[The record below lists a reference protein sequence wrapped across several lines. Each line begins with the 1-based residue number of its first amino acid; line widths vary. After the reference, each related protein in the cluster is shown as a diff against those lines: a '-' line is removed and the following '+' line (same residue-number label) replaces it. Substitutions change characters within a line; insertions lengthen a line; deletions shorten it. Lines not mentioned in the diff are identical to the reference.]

1 MKSED
6 LTAWALNELSA
17 KDRAQVEAQLQDS
30 HELQSK
36 ARDTKAFCA
45 LLTEQLGDV
54 DQTLTSAQ
62 RQALLAS
69 VPGNVVAFDA
79 TATAS
84 DPSVTGFRARENVE
98 QPTKSFAEKK
108 LLRSGVK
115 GPSYGWPLRIA
126 ALAACAVGAM
136 FVIQQSGVLSTTEV
150 DFLPSGA
157 TLTQGDD
164 VAVHQ
169 IQQQRRVIDTEIAK
183 VLKPK
188 PLEVAKVDSFGVT
201 VLPHLKADAP
211 STGSIVVDA
220 NKLPALGSPASA
232 TVMTDGANLGK
243 ALALQNETGGLPA
256 DSGKLYFKSPASA
269 PVARRASSSNQTLIA
284 GSGTLSGG
292 AGSLSTVTENM
303 SFNETAAT
311 GTPPS
316 PVPGQLRLSGGITY
330 TGRTVQTASKPQ
342 SENQE
347 SKDGAGRLSL
357 MQVNE
362 LRQRMEVG
370 RGLLKE
376 TIVAIKEGRQ
386 IPQSRTSTERDTA
399 IHENSFL
406 TVASEPL
413 STFSIDVDTAS
424 YANVRR
430 FLNQGSL
437 PPPDAVRL
445 EELINYFPYHYEAP
459 AKDAVQPFSVQV
471 DLAESP
477 WTPEHRI
484 ARIGIKGKDIGLERV
499 PANFVFLVDVS
510 GSMSDENKLPLVKRS
525 LLMLTEQLE
534 DNDRVALVTYAGESG
549 VALESTVGK
558 ERAKITAAIFAMN
571 SGGSTNGASGIEL
584 AYAEAQKHFIKE
596 GVNRVILCT
605 DGDFNV
611 GISSPEALE
620 KLIKQKAQGGVFLSV
635 LGYGQGNL
643 QDRTMETLADKG
655 NGNYAYI
662 DSLSEARK
670 VLVEQMHGTLVTIA
684 KDVKIQVEF
693 NPSVV
698 RAYRL
703 LGYENRVLAA
713 QDFNN
718 DRKDAGEI
726 GAGHTVTALYE
737 IVTVDAPM
745 PPDRPLVDDLKY
757 QPKAGQKE
765 LPAMASRSPLPKLE
779 GINDELM
786 TVKLRYKS
794 PDGDL
799 SKLIE
804 VPVKDAKTKI
814 QDAPKDFQFAAAVTG
829 FGLMLRDSEHK
840 GSLTWEEVHKLAIAG
855 KGEDRL
861 GYRGEFIQLI
871 DKANGLGGRP

>member
-1 MKSED
+1 MKPED

-17 KDRAQVEAQLQDS
+17 EDRAQVEAHLQDS
-30 HELQSK
+30 NELQ
-36 ARDTKAFCA
+36 ARAQDTKAFCA
-45 LLTEQLGDV
+45 LLTEQLSGV
-54 DQTLTSAQ
+54 DEALTTEQ

-69 VPGNVVAFDA
+69 VPGNVVTFDA
-79 TATAS
+79 RATAGN
-84 DPSVTGFRARENVE
+84 PSVAGVYDPGDARL
-98 QPTKSFAEKK
+98 PTKPSAKKK

-115 GPSYGWPLRIA
+115 DPSYNWPLRIA
-126 ALAACAVGAM
+126 GLAACAACAM
-136 FVIQQSGVLSTTEV
+136 FVIRQSGVLSTKQEV
-150 DFLPSGA
+150 AFEPVGSVA
-157 TLTQGDD
+157 YGDD
-164 VAVHQ
+164 EAGVHRVQSKRRTVAE
-169 IQQQRRVIDTEIAK
+169 TA
-183 VLKPK
+183 PK
-188 PLEVAKVDSFGVT
+188 MFEPTPKTL
-201 VLPHLKADAP
+201 
-211 STGSIVVDA
+211 
-220 NKLPALGSPASA
+220 
-232 TVMTDGANLGK
+232 
-243 ALALQNETGGLPA
+243 
-256 DSGKLYFKSPASA
+256 
-269 PVARRASSSNQTLIA
+269 ASSSNNAISLPEVLELPKMASMQ
-284 GSGTLSGG
+284 GG
-292 AGSLSTVTENM
+292 AGGSIDLSATRESEPTTAKSNSSYYQASADQNRARMLNMVSEKWEETV
-303 SFNETAAT
+303 
-311 GTPPS
+311 PPASNS
-316 PVPGQLRLSGGITY
+316 PVPASTATAIARRSVTIPSATAPASPAPGKRPPSGSNSY
-330 TGRTVQTASKPQ
+330 TGGTSLAGTTPKEEA
-342 SENQE
+342 E
-347 SKDGAGRLSL
+347 STL
-357 MQVNE
+357 
-362 LRQRMEVG
+362 G
-370 RGLLKE
+370 RGLRFGNAV
-376 TIVAIKEGRQ
+376 IVPDSVDGLLRGDRGGDDARQ
-386 IPQSRTSTERDTA
+386 IPQSRTSTERYTA

-611 GISSPEALE
+611 GISSPEVLE

-765 LPAMASRSPLPKLE
+765 PPAMASRSPLPKLE

-814 QDAPKDFQFAAAVTG
+814 QDTTKDFQFAAAVTG
-829 FGLMLRDSEHK
+829 FGLLLRDSEHR
-840 GSLTWEEVHKLAIAG
+840 GTLTWEQVRNLAIAG
-855 KGEDRL
+855 KGEDPL

>member
-1 MKSED
+1 MHFMKPED

-17 KDRAQVEAQLQDS
+17 EERAQVEAQLQDS

-45 LLTEQLGDV
+45 LLTEQLSGEDAA
-54 DQTLTSAQ
+54 LTASQ

-79 TATAS
+79 SSVSGTSVVAGVC
-84 DPSVTGFRARENVE
+84 DPGDTRV
-98 QPTKSFAEKK
+98 PTKPSAKQK
-108 LLRSGVK
+108 PLRSGVK
-115 GPSYGWPLRIA
+115 DPSYNWPLRIA
-126 ALAACAVGAM
+126 GLAACAVGAM
-136 FVIQQSGVLSTTEV
+136 FVIQQSGVLTTKHEV
-150 DFLPSGA
+150 ALEPRGSARD
-157 TLTQGDD
+157 GDEF
-164 VAVHQ
+164 VEHAV
-169 IQQQRRVIDTEIAK
+169 QQKRRNTVSQTEPK
-183 VLKPK
+183 MFDPK
-188 PLEVAKVDSFGVT
+188 PTTL
-201 VLPHLKADAP
+201 
-211 STGSIVVDA
+211 
-220 NKLPALGSPASA
+220 
-232 TVMTDGANLGK
+232 
-243 ALALQNETGGLPA
+243 
-256 DSGKLYFKSPASA
+256 
-269 PVARRASSSNQTLIA
+269 ASSSTSTISLPDSPVDALDLPPPPGIA
-284 GSGTLSGG
+284 GVLPTSGVSGGYGNGMGTGGVPAPAEPAARSTVAIPSVAAPSSPAPGQTNLGFSANIGYDSKHVFGASNTYTSGVVINGGTLVT
-292 AGSLSTVTENM
+292 STEADAFKKQRLGKEVTVAQE
-303 SFNETAAT
+303 
-311 GTPPS
+311 
-316 PVPGQLRLSGGITY
+316 RL
-330 TGRTVQTASKPQ
+330 
-342 SENQE
+342 
-347 SKDGAGRLSL
+347 D
-357 MQVNE
+357 E
-362 LRQRMEVG
+362 LRRRQVDHESP
-370 RGLLKE
+370 
-376 TIVAIKEGRQ
+376 Q
-386 IPQSRTSTERDTA
+386 IPQSSTGTERYTA

-406 TVASEPL
+406 TVTNEPL

-430 FLNQGSL
+430 FLNQGAL

-459 AKDAVQPFSVQV
+459 VKDAEQPFSVQV

-484 ARIGIKGKDIGLERV
+484 ARIGIKGKEVGLERV

-510 GSMSDENKLPLVKRS
+510 GSMSDANKLPLVQRS
-525 LLMLTEQLE
+525 LTMLAEQLK
-534 DNDRVALVTYAGESG
+534 DDDRVALVTYAGSSG
-549 VALESTVGK
+549 VALESTAGK
-558 ERAKITAAIFAMN
+558 DRAKIVSAIEALQ

-611 GISSPEALE
+611 GISSPDALE

-693 NPSVV
+693 NPGVV

-745 PPDRPLVDDLKY
+745 PQDRPLVDDLKY
-757 QPKAGQKE
+757 QPKADKKE
-765 LPAMASRSPLPKLE
+765 LPTMAARAPLPKLE

-786 TVKLRYKS
+786 TVKLRYKA

-804 VPVKDAKTKI
+804 VPVKDAKTKL
-814 QDAPKDFQFAAAVTG
+814 QDTPKDFQFAAAVTG

-840 GSLTWEEVHKLAIAG
+840 GSLTWEQVRKLAIAG
-855 KGEDRL
+855 KGDDPL

-871 DKANGLGGRP
+871 DKANGLSGKP

>member
-1 MKSED
+1 MKPED
-6 LTAWALNELSA
+6 LTAWALNELSPE
-17 KDRAQVEAQLQDS
+17 DRAQVEAHLQDS

-45 LLTEQLGDV
+45 LLTEQLGSADE
-54 DQTLTSAQ
+54 TLTSAQ

-69 VPGNVVAFDA
+69 VPGNVLAFDA
-79 TATAS
+79 SSGAGTSNVAGVCDPGDTGLPKKPSARKKLPRAGVK
-84 DPSVTGFRARENVE
+84 DPSYN
-98 QPTKSFAEKK
+98 
-108 LLRSGVK
+108 
-115 GPSYGWPLRIA
+115 WPLRIA
-126 ALAACAVGAM
+126 GLAACAACAM
-136 FVIQQSGVLSTTEV
+136 FVIQQSGGLRQKEV
-150 DFLPSGA
+150 ANIANA
-157 TLTQGDD
+157 TRAPGGQ
-164 VAVHQ
+164 AVTIHLA
-169 IQQQRRVIDTEIAK
+169 QQNQTVNDTEMAK
-183 VLKPK
+183 ALEPK
-188 PLEVAKVDSFGVT
+188 PVEMASVDHFGKKV
-201 VLPHLKADAP
+201 
-211 STGSIVVDA
+211 
-220 NKLPALGSPASA
+220 LPALKGDSLTNQAA
-232 TVMTDGANLGK
+232 T
-243 ALALQNETGGLPA
+243 
-256 DSGKLYFKSPASA
+256 
-269 PVARRASSSNQTLIA
+269 
-284 GSGTLSGG
+284 
-292 AGSLSTVTENM
+292 AGSLVMNASRLP
-303 SFNETAAT
+303 AASPAPPASPLSDSNIYT
-311 GTPPS
+311 GGTP
-316 PVPGQLRLSGGITY
+316 LT
-330 TGRTVQTASKPQ
+330 RTVSKPQ
-342 SENQE
+342 SENHV
-347 SKDGAGRLSL
+347 SKDAAGRLSL
-357 MQVNE
+357 VQVQE
-362 LRQRMEVG
+362 LRKRLEAERDV
-370 RGLLKE
+370 LKE
-376 TIVAIKEGRQ
+376 KIVALEAPQ
-386 IPQSRTSTERDTA
+386 IPQSRTNTERYTA
-399 IHENSFL
+399 IQENSFL

-430 FLNQGSL
+430 CLNQGSL

-459 AKDAVQPFSVQV
+459 AKDAEHPFSVQV

-510 GSMSDENKLPLVKRS
+510 GSMSDDNKLPLVKRS

-571 SGGSTNGASGIEL
+571 SGGSTNGESGIEL

-596 GVNRVILCT
+596 GINRVILCT

-620 KLIKQKAQGGVFLSV
+620 KLIKQKAEGGVFLSV

-703 LGYENRVLAA
+703 LGYDNRVLAA

-745 PPDRPLVDDLKY
+745 PNDRPLVDDLKY
-757 QPKAGQKE
+757 QPKDKKK
-765 LPAMASRSPLPKLE
+765 LPAMVARAPLEKLE

-786 TVKLRYKS
+786 TVKLRYKA

-804 VPVKDAKTKI
+804 VPVKDAKTKTKM
-814 QDAPKDFQFAAAVTG
+814 QDTPKDFQFAAAVTG
-829 FGLMLRDSEHK
+829 FGLLLRDSEHK
-840 GSLTWEEVHKLAIAG
+840 GSLTWEQVRKLAIAG
-855 KGEDRL
+855 KGEDPL

-871 DKANGLGGRP
+871 DKANGLGGQP

>member
-1 MKSED
+1 MKPED
-6 LTAWALNELSA
+6 LTAWALNELSPE
-17 KDRAQVEAQLQDS
+17 DRAQVEAQLQDS
-30 HELQSK
+30 HELQAK
-36 ARDTKAFCA
+36 ALDTKAFCT
-45 LLTEQLGDV
+45 LLTEQLGGNDEA
-54 DQTLTSAQ
+54 LTAAQ

-69 VPGNVVAFDA
+69 VSGNGVAFDA
-79 TATAS
+79 DPTAGN
-84 DPSVTGFRARENVE
+84 PSVAGVCDPGDMGL
-98 QPTKSFAEKK
+98 PTKPSARKK
-108 LLRSGVK
+108 LNRSGVK
-115 GPSYGWPLRIA
+115 DPSYNWPLRIA
-126 ALAACAVGAM
+126 ALAACAVGTM

-150 DFLPSGA
+150 DYLPSGA
-157 TLTQGDD
+157 TLIQGDD
-164 VAVHQ
+164 VVVHQ
-169 IQQQRRVIDTEIAK
+169 MQQQRRVIDTEVAT

-188 PLEVAKVDSFGVT
+188 PLEVAKVDSFGIT
-201 VLPHLKADAP
+201 ALPTLKADAL
-211 STGSIVVDA
+211 SLGSIVVDA
-220 NKLPALGSPASA
+220 NKLPALGSPVPAP
-232 TVMTDGANLGK
+232 VMTGGANLGK

-256 DSGKLYFKSPASA
+256 DSGKLYFKTPPSA
-269 PVARRASSSNQTLIA
+269 QVARRASSSNQTLIA
-284 GSGTLSGG
+284 GSGTLNGESVTL
-292 AGSLSTVTENM
+292 SKSTV
-303 SFNETAAT
+303 SLTAAAAMPASPALGQPTLTRT
-311 GTPPS
+311 GTTSVATTTPPKEAEATRSRGLRFGNAVVVPESVDGLLHGDSNSFDSPQIPPS
-316 PVPGQLRLSGGITY
+316 Q
-330 TGRTVQTASKPQ
+330 A
-342 SENQE
+342 
-347 SKDGAGRLSL
+347 D
-357 MQVNE
+357 
-362 LRQRMEVG
+362 
-370 RGLLKE
+370 
-376 TIVAIKEGRQ
+376 
-386 IPQSRTSTERDTA
+386 TERYTA
-399 IHENSFL
+399 IQENSFL

-459 AKDAVQPFSVQV
+459 AKDAEQPFSVQV
-471 DLAESP
+471 DVAESP
-477 WTPEHRI
+477 WTPENRI

-510 GSMSDENKLPLVKRS
+510 GSMSDANKLPLVKRS
-525 LLMLTEQLE
+525 LTMLAEQLK
-534 DNDRVALVTYAGESG
+534 DDDRVALVTYAGSSG
-549 VALESTVGK
+549 VALESTAGK
-558 ERAKITAAIFAMN
+558 ERAKIIAAIEALQ
-571 SGGSTNGASGIEL
+571 SGGGTNGASGIEL
-584 AYAEAQKHFIKE
+584 AYAESQKHLIKE
-596 GVNRVILCT
+596 GINRVVLCT

-620 KLIKQKAQGGVFLSV
+620 KLITKKAQGGVFLSV

-745 PPDRPLVDDLKY
+745 QPDRPLVDDLKY

-765 LPAMASRSPLPKLE
+765 LPAMAARSPLPKLE

-786 TVKLRYKS
+786 TVKLRYKA

-804 VPVKDAKTKI
+804 VPVKDAKAKI
-814 QDAPKDFQFAAAVTG
+814 QDAPGDFQFAAAVTG

-840 GSLTWEEVHKLAIAG
+840 GSLTWEQVRKLAIAG
-855 KGEDRL
+855 KGEDPL

-871 DKANGLGGRP
+871 DKANGLGGQP